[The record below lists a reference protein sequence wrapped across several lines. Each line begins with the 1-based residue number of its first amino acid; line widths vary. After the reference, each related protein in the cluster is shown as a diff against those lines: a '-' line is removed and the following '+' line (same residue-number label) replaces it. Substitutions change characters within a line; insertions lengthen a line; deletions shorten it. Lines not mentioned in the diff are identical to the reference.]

1 MIGAGHVPAE
11 AEVHRVAIPMG
22 IRVEIPSDAAFP
34 NGALF
39 LGVQAET
46 DFDKRGQGDD
56 QARDKQ
62 TGQRV
67 WAVTV
72 MDLDPEASR
81 FGRNAQVK
89 VKVLADQQPVPPAAR
104 IPGYPPVVAFEGLQ
118 FTPYVDDKK
127 CRAPR
132 DGGAHRCRAQQTYS
146 FRATG
151 ICEPARVAMPEQVA

>member
-1 MIGAGHVPAE
+1 M
-11 AEVHRVAIPMG
+11 AIQMG
-22 IRVEIPSDAAFP
+22 LRVEIPSIAAFP
-34 NGALF
+34 NNALF

-67 WAVTV
+67 WTVTA
-72 MDLDPEASR
+72 MDLDPDAAK
-81 FGRNAQVK
+81 FGRNAQIK
-89 VKVLADQQPVPPAAR
+89 VKVLAEHQPVPPASQ
-104 IPGYPPVVAFEGLQ
+104 IPGYPPVIEFEGLQ

-127 CRAPR
+127 CRAPQ
-132 DGGAHRCRAQQTYS
+132 DGRQHKCKAQQTYS

-151 ICEPARVAMPEQVA
+151 IRAASTLPAADDSAA